1 MEPQAQQSPVHD
13 SPVQEQAAK
22 VPRVEENSDN
32 GPQPPAAKPAAT
44 ARRRA
49 TRFHRKAIL
58 RPEIAQLA
66 LEGQTGK
73 AIALRFDLPT
83 RTVDHWLHEVRSQW
97 LAAATQ
103 RGVDSMAAGLAR
115 LNGIYR
121 EAMEAWRRAQAE
133 IQTAKTKRQATGG
146 DGAATKKASR
156 RRQAADALLGRAISA
171 VRESLKFLEGS
182 AGAAATRV
190 PAGAPARPE
199 PNRRCAEGL
208 ERMTNDELV
217 ALAASL
223 KAQRELAGNYQ
234 NCPNK
239 PAQDEITPE

>member
-1 MEPQAQQSPVHD
+1 MCNV
-13 SPVQEQAAK
+13 
-22 VPRVEENSDN
+22 
-32 GPQPPAAKPAAT
+32 PQPPADMPAAT
-44 ARRRA
+44 TRRRA
-49 TRFHRKAIL
+49 TRLHRKAIL
-58 RPEIAQLA
+58 LPEIAQLA

-83 RTVDHWLHEVRSQW
+83 RTVNYWLSEVRSQW

-121 EAMEAWRRAQAE
+121 EAMEAWRSAQAE
-133 IQTAKTKRQATGG
+133 IQPAKTKSQAA
-146 DGAATKKASR
+146 GAAGVATQKASR

-182 AGAAATRV
+182 AGAAGAPV

-199 PNRRCAEGL
+199 PNRRWAEGL

-239 PAQDEITPE
+239 PAQDERAPE